1 MAHKCP
7 LEDRHKFEKITKLV
21 EENILFKLSYKFF
34 SPRYIYFC
42 EKNSFIAILC
52 TLKLKN
58 KITDVSVSGHV
69 FSLMLFFT
77 RIILFINGMNTYF
90 KQKNCQFFLLKVKLK
105 VSYDVSTPQFWSS
118 LKQWKAARGIYVGL
132 TPDQERA
139 AFLLF

>member
-1 MAHKCP
+1 MAHQCP

-42 EKNSFIAILC
+42 EKNSFITILC
-52 TLKLKN
+52 TLKLKI

-77 RIILFINGMNTYF
+77 RIIFFINGMNTYF

-118 LKQWKAARGIYVGL
+118 LKQ
-132 TPDQERA
+132 
-139 AFLLF
+139 